1 MIMHHPKLQMFF
13 YKDTSDA
20 ADRNFLKFEGTHTDA
35 EKMTTLINKIKL
47 NESYNE
53 GFADRWELTKN
64 GNLVK
69 IWIPLKQFF
78 GFFNDYR
85 KIMSAIDVKFEFMR
99 NEFTNNMIY
108 TDVDNPDYKVKITNV
123 SLLLPHIK
131 LNPEAQAKYL
141 KFALNPDSSQ
151 TIEWTAPR
159 LRETNALND
168 INGTVHVKTTTDE
181 IISIFVIPQYL
192 DRENT
197 ADKNNMVFDPL
208 DLTRC
213 YIRVN
218 DTMFPMLDYGV
229 SFKEGELDYVRY
241 YSDFLSAGGNT
252 NSTERGCL
260 VSYKEYSKLYP
271 IIYFDVSNHPPY
283 INAKNLNIE
292 FTWYLRNNP
301 GKPYKFYF
309 ILNEKRSGKMNMYN
323 RKFENLPTL

>member
-1 MIMHHPKLQMFF
+1 
-13 YKDTSDA
+13 
-20 ADRNFLKFEGTHTDA
+20 
-35 EKMTTLINKIKL
+35 
-47 NESYNE
+47 
-53 GFADRWELTKN
+53 
-64 GNLVK
+64 
-69 IWIPLKQFF
+69 
-78 GFFNDYR
+78 
-85 KIMSAIDVKFEFMR
+85 MSAIDVKFEFMR

-123 SLLLPHIK
+123 SLWLPHIK

-197 ADKNNMVFDPL
+197 ADKNNMVFDHL

-241 YSDFLSAGGNT
+241 YSDF
-252 NSTERGCL
+252 
-260 VSYKEYSKLYP
+260 
-271 IIYFDVSNHPPY
+271 
-283 INAKNLNIE
+283 
-292 FTWYLRNNP
+292 
-301 GKPYKFYF
+301 
-309 ILNEKRSGKMNMYN
+309 
-323 RKFENLPTL
+323 